1 MSTYLLTWNPR
12 ESSVEE
18 LEEVWRRQCSGNP
31 ADPIEWSCG
40 STKSIPVGAR
50 VFLHR
55 QREEP
60 RGIVASGWVTKQT
73 YQAPHWR
80 TERRR
85 RGDKANYVEWRPDA
99 VVPGFGDDDTA
110 MPLQAHLASA
120 GPLRDEITWD
130 KMAGSGISVSEA
142 AAAELERLWA
152 LHVDR
157 NYNAAPQGETLSATE
172 NRRDRLLIW
181 SRSRERSL
189 RDAKIRA
196 ALKNSPDGLL
206 RCEVPG
212 CGFCFEEVYGTVGA
226 KFAHVHH
233 LNALSGGDK
242 EVETMLKDLAI
253 VCANCHAMIHRHR
266 QCRPLEGLVVK
277 PRRGRGHRGNRA

>member
-1 MSTYLLTWNPR
+1 MPTYLLTWNPK
-12 ESSVEE
+12 ESSIED
-18 LEEVWRRQCSGNP
+18 LKAVWRLQCKGKP
-31 ADPIEWSCG
+31 AESIDWSCG

-60 RGIVASGWVTKQT
+60 RGIVASGWVTRQT

-80 TERRR
+80 TDRRR
-85 RGDKANYVEWRPDA
+85 RGEKANYVDWRLDA
-99 VVPGFGDDDTA
+99 VVPDFGDDETA
-110 MPLQAHLASA
+110 MPLQAHLIPD
-120 GPLRDEITWD
+120 GPLHDEITWD
-130 KMAGSGISVSEA
+130 NMVGSGISVPEA

-189 RDAKIRA
+189 RDAKIRDA
-196 ALKNSPDGLL
+196 ISKAPDRRL

-212 CGFCFEEVYGTVGA
+212 CGFCFEEVYGNVGE

-233 LNALSGGDK
+233 LNALSGGDE
-242 EVETMLKDLAI
+242 EVQTTLEDLAI
-253 VCANCHAMIHRHR
+253 VCANCHAMIHRNNE
-266 QCRPLEGLVVK
+266 CRPLNGLVV
-277 PRRGRGHRGNRA
+277 RRRR